1 MPHFHMPI
9 MGRKSMHAMPG
20 EGSVEAA
27 ERRSEERKANDARHG
42 LLAGGGLGAIQSK
55 VQSIYKDKTGGAA
68 ARFLLETLTYC
79 IFVAFFFSGL
89 LTARHDEQEY
99 YMKQHIAEALLE
111 EEFMPEYAHVREDY
125 FSISKIG
132 DMYHWLSGPFLMA
145 LFNEPYF
152 ASHESGMPWLI
163 AGQNV
168 LVGPVRLRQV
178 RASTDD
184 SCKIISEL
192 RNGDNYLGNIMR
204 EMTCYA
210 KTPTEKTI
218 DRNSYPFADQDSAD
232 YNASWPNHSA
242 YHYTPAADAG
252 GFGMFAYDSFWG
264 RVTSYPG
271 GGFIDYFRV
280 YNESE
285 GGPVRSAE
293 EAHQLVTDLRDSNW
307 IDEQS
312 RALFVDMLFY
322 NPSVGAFGAL
332 RIHAELLAAGG
343 VVPSYS
349 FATIRP
355 QFHQIAG
362 LADYLVIVLQV
373 ITYLFVIGYTLE
385 EIVEYRGAAK
395 TIRQRKLTLKR
406 FLEQTELPATLAD
419 ARASQIV
426 KIARTLKEKLG
437 NEAVER
443 CDEDFQTALSALTDK
458 VYAKRL
464 KKKFRT
470 SVYFEDSWNYVDIV
484 NLSCFWVAIVLQ
496 ALIAYEVSVLVDKAS
511 SSVGNDFIN
520 AWPLTRIIMYYD
532 YLQGVNCFLCLYKL
546 FKYLHGVNTK
556 MAQLIQTL
564 SNASTDLMYFVFILT
579 IVLFG
584 FGAMFTCAFGNEVFQ
599 FRTITISIMTL
610 MRAIP
615 EGVLFYEDLR
625 DANRFIG
632 PMAYV
637 MYNVL
642 VFLVLMNMFLAIINS
657 SYEEVRQRNLRE
669 GSKKVISKRLGQFYA
684 ERKKRAQK
692 ALQPAAMLIPGRKN
706 RCSTSCDAADRNTGK
721 NRNRKGSIDP
731 SAKGRAIAEVAG
743 MIGHADE
750 SGDGDGK
757 VTAAELVSGIRNELG
772 GATQAEATALAEQ
785 LMAEFDGDGD
795 GVLDA
800 DEVTVARAVLV
811 KTAQLAGKARAL
823 AGDDR
828 ESRVSACP
836 NQDRLT
842 SAAGAEGS
850 MATGGCSRSSSPPP
864 GCDVGG
870 ETSKAGPADSLAA
883 VREVRES
890 AESTECRASAGNDG
904 SKAASS
910 SEAETDASARVSAP
924 RKSQGTAG
932 SGSLL
937 EPSSTKTGGGSLQGY
952 NARELS
958 NVMAM
963 RKASITNICVAQN
976 LAAQSMGTN
985 MALSPA
991 SRNMQAAIAAAG
1003 STPSTP
1009 MGETGAPR
1017 RRGSLDVAA
1026 GAQPMFLGARQG
1038 SCCGAGLLATMS
1050 GGGAIVPGMV
1060 PAMGPGMVPPGVAQ
1074 PQLDQLWAT
1083 QLALQQALQQR
1094 TAQLDAL
1101 QALLDK
1107 ADGSRGGGPTSSD
1120 DRLAA

>member
-1 MPHFHMPI
+1 MPHFHMPM
-9 MGRKSMHAMPG
+9 MGRRSMQAMPG
-20 EGSVEAA
+20 EGSTEAA

-79 IFVAFFFSGL
+79 VFVAFFFSGL

-152 ASHESGMPWLI
+152 ASHEPGTPWLI

-192 RNGDNYLGNIMR
+192 RNGDNYLGDIMR
-204 EMTCYA
+204 DMTCYA

-218 DRNSYPFADQDSAD
+218 DRDSYPFADQDSAD

-271 GGFIDYFRV
+271 GGFIDYFKV

-285 GGPVRSAE
+285 GGPVRSAQ
-293 EAHQLVTDLRDSNW
+293 EAQQLVADLRDSNW

-362 LADYLVIVLQV
+362 PADYLVIVLQV
-373 ITYLFVIGYTLE
+373 ITYLFVIGYTFE

-395 TIRQRKLTLKR
+395 TIRERKLTLKR
-406 FLEQTELPATLAD
+406 FLEQTELPATLND

-437 NEAVER
+437 KEAVER

-458 VYAKRL
+458 VYARRL
-464 KKKFRT
+464 KKKFRV

-496 ALIAYEVSVLVDKAS
+496 VLIGYEVSVLVDKAS

-669 GSKKVISKRLGQFYA
+669 GSKKVISKRLGQFVA

-706 RCSTSCDAADRNTGK
+706 RCSACDGGERNTGK

-750 SGDGDGK
+750 GGDGDGK

-785 LMAEFDGDGD
+785 LMAEFDRDGD

-800 DEVTVARAVLV
+800 DEVAVARAVLV

-828 ESRVSACP
+828 ESRMSVCP

-850 MATGGCSRSSSPPP
+850 LAAGGHARSSSPPP
-864 GCDVGG
+864 SFDVGG
-870 ETSKAGPADSLAA
+870 ETSKAGTVQGGSQEGPADSLAA
-883 VREVRES
+883 VREGRES
-890 AESTECRASAGNDG
+890 AESTEC
-904 SKAASS
+904 SS
-910 SEAETDASARVSAP
+910 SEPETDASARASAL
-924 RKSQGTAG
+924 RKSQGVAG
-932 SGSLL
+932 SGSSLG
-937 EPSSTKTGGGSLQGY
+937 PSSIKTGGGSLQGY

-958 NVMAM
+958 NMMAM
-963 RKASITNICVAQN
+963 RKASISNICVAQN
-976 LAAQSMGTN
+976 LAAQNMGTN

-991 SRNMQAAIAAAG
+991 SRNMQAAMAAAAS
-1003 STPSTP
+1003 STASAT

-1026 GAQPMFLGARQG
+1026 GGGQPMFLGGGGRQG

-1050 GGGAIVPGMV
+1050 GSGAIAPGMV
-1060 PAMGPGMVPPGVAQ
+1060 PAMGPGMVPPGMAQ

-1101 QALLDK
+1101 EALLDK
-1107 ADGSRGGGPTSSD
+1107 ADGSRGGGATSSD
-1120 DRLAA
+1120 DPLAA